1 MLPKNSKH
9 YIVPTAE
16 QLKLNLQLVE
26 DAVSFYYATLR
37 STLSNLVCHNV
48 QVENLGSF
56 KAKSRGL
63 PKLATRHKEHLSVIK
78 ADTFNQMAIKKDVES
93 KLEKVVNLQRLIKED
108 EERKAKFLKNKYA
121 HTSKNMARKKKD
133 S

>member
-16 QLKLNLQLVE
+16 QLELDLQLVE
-26 DAVSFYYATLR
+26 DAVSFYYANLR
-37 STLSNLVCHNV
+37 SALSNLVCHNI

-56 KAKSRGL
+56 KAKSRDL
-63 PKLATRHKEHLSVIK
+63 PKLVIKYKKHLSVIK
-78 ADTFNQMAIKKDVES
+78 TDTFNQMAIKKDVES
-93 KLEKVVNLQRLIKED
+93 KLEKVVNLQKLIKED
-108 EERKAKFLKNKYA
+108 KERKAKFLKNKHAY
-121 HTSKNMARKKKD
+121 TSKNMARKKKN